1 MTTMSDLAPELV
13 GEILA
18 RVPITF
24 LRAVRSTCKSWDSLS
39 ENLIFGKA
47 VARKQL
53 LGFMTM
59 DYMLCSVIFD
69 LQGVRN
75 GFIDISLNE
84 IERFNRNKIDKVF
97 HCDGLVLCVISDH
110 AKILVWNPYLAQT
123 RLITPIESFIKTTDQ
138 YALGHDSN
146 GNQKI
151 LKFSVCREAA
161 YNYDTHYEIY
171 DFSSDSWKVV
181 WPLGPRDWSI
191 PPCQCGLSLKG
202 NTYFIASSIKGLACF
217 LLCFDFTR
225 ERFGQLQLPFHTSGY
240 PVTLSC
246 AWEEQLAVLYLE
258 KEDEI
263 LEIWVTDKIECNTV
277 SWSKFFKVSISI
289 KPFNVYALGFF
300 IDEEKRVAAVFAQ
313 GKKKIERYLQNSLH
327 HWRRSMFKICENWG
341 IS

>member
-1 MTTMSDLAPELV
+1 M
-13 GEILA
+13 I
-18 RVPITF
+18 RI
-24 LRAVRSTCKSWDSLS
+24 
-39 ENLIFGKA
+39 
-47 VARKQL
+47 
-53 LGFMTM
+53 
-59 DYMLCSVIFD
+59 
-69 LQGVRN
+69 
-75 GFIDISLNE
+75 
-84 IERFNRNKIDKVF
+84 
-97 HCDGLVLCVISDH
+97 
-110 AKILVWNPYLAQT
+110 
-123 RLITPIESFIKTTDQ
+123 
-138 YALGHDSN
+138 
-146 GNQKI
+146 
-151 LKFSVCREAA
+151 
-161 YNYDTHYEIY
+161 IY

-181 WPLGPRDWSI
+181 WPLCPRDWSI

-277 SWSKFFKVSISI
+277 SWSKFLKVSISI

-313 GKKKIERYLQNSLH
+313 GKKKSNGTYKTAYIIGEDQCLKSVRIGESLKDMRKPLVFSSYRPSLVQIYQPPKNKIKRYL
-327 HWRRSMFKICENWG
+327 
-341 IS
+341 